1 MMGMEEQVET
11 RQSLLRQSVQLKR
24 LWPDFGRDKRWITLA
39 ALLVPVIALASTLPA
54 VVLKYAIDQGV
65 VAGQAEVVLKG
76 AALYLGVVLLNY
88 FAQTAQAF
96 LSGYAVQGMAARL
109 RSRLIHHVLTRPLT
123 FHDRNLSGA
132 LVTRA
137 TGDFENLAQSLN
149 QGILTSI
156 ADLAKLLGIIA
167 GMFYLGWVFGVVS
180 IVVIALG
187 SFIVNAFSVRLRDA
201 MAQSRKHSSRMNAF
215 AQEILY
221 NNVTIK
227 HLSAE
232 RSAAERFDELNELNR
247 ASQMREVTHDANLF
261 SFLDGLSSV
270 CIGGALL
277 LVLSMQVSHSEAIP
291 GMGVVTAGTLV
302 AFVQYMFQ
310 LFEPLKMLG
319 NKIAMLQGVFTAID
333 RIFGILD
340 VSETIEGGRHVES
353 LSGKIEVVNLL
364 YRYGRDS
371 SAPLI
376 LNNVHFKLKPG
387 ESLAIVGRTG
397 SGKSTIIRLLTKLY
411 DGYEG
416 SVRLDEHELR
426 DLDACSLRKHI
437 AVVSQDVALFN
448 ESISFNV
455 SLGDTEVSEEDV
467 VAACRLAGAD
477 RFIEELPG
485 RYSFLVSEKG
495 ENLSQGQRQLL
506 SLARALVHKPRFL
519 ILDEATSSVDPQAE
533 AIFQRAVERILG
545 QCTVI
550 IVAHRL
556 ETIARCNWV
565 MVLEGGAV
573 SEMGSY
579 TELMQRQGA
588 FWRLKMGGGAD

>member
-11 RQSLLRQSVQLKR
+11 RQSLLRQSVQLRR
-24 LWPDFGRDKRWITLA
+24 LWPDFGPDKRWITIA

-65 VAGQAEVVLKG
+65 VAGQADVIFKG

-96 LSGYAVQGMAARL
+96 LSGYAVQGMAMRL
-109 RSRLIHHVLTRPLT
+109 RSRLVHHVLTRPLT

-156 ADLAKLLGIIA
+156 ADLAKLVGIIA
-167 GMFYLGWVFGVVS
+167 GMFYLGWLFGVVS

-187 SFIVNAFSVRLRDA
+187 SLIVNSFSIRLRDS
-201 MAQSRKHSSRMNAF
+201 MAESRKHSSRMNAY

-232 RSAAERFDELNELNR
+232 RSAAQHFDKLNELNR

-270 CIGGALL
+270 CIGGALF
-277 LVLSMQVSHSEAIP
+277 LVLSFQLSHSGAIP
-291 GMGVVTAGTLV
+291 GMGVATAGTLV

-333 RIFGILD
+333 RIFGILN
-340 VSETIEGGRHVES
+340 VTESIEGGRRVES
-353 LSGKIEVVNLL
+353 LSGKIDVTDLS
-364 YRYGRDS
+364 YRYGQDS
-371 SAPLI
+371 AAPLI
-376 LNNVHFKLKPG
+376 LSKVSFNLQSG

-426 DLDACSLRKHI
+426 DLDACSLRRHI

-448 ESISFNV
+448 ESISFNI
-455 SLGDTEVSEEDV
+455 SLGDSRLSEEDV
-467 VAACRLAGAD
+467 VSACRLAGAD
-477 RFIEELPG
+477 RFIEELPE
-485 RYSFLVSEKG
+485 RYAFLVSEKG

-506 SLARALVHKPRFL
+506 SLARALIHKPRFL
-519 ILDEATSSVDPQAE
+519 ILDEATSSVDPQSE

-545 QCTVI
+545 HCTVV

-565 MVLEGGAV
+565 MVLEGGSV
-573 SEMGSY
+573 SELGSY

>member
-1 MMGMEEQVET
+1 MMGMEEQAGT
-11 RQSLLRQSVQLKR
+11 DLNLLRQSVQLKR
-24 LWPDFGRDKRWITLA
+24 LWPYFGQDKRWIVVA
-39 ALLVPVIALASTLPA
+39 AGLVPVIALASTLPA

-65 VAGQAEVVLKG
+65 VAGNAEVVVRG
-76 AALYLGVVLLNY
+76 GVFYLGVVLLNY
-88 FAQTAQAF
+88 FTQTAQAF
-96 LSGYAVQGMAARL
+96 LSGYAVQGMATRL
-109 RSRLIHHVLTRPLT
+109 RSRLVHHVLTRPLT

-156 ADLAKLLGIIA
+156 ADLAKLLGIIG

-180 IVVIALG
+180 VLVIGLG
-187 SFIVNAFSVRLRDA
+187 AFVVNAFSVRLRDA
-201 MAQSRKHSSRMNAF
+201 MAQSRRHSSRMNAF

-232 RSAAERFDELNELNR
+232 RTAAARFDELNELNR
-247 ASQMREVTHDANLF
+247 SSQMREVTHDANLF
-261 SFLDGLSSV
+261 SFLDGLSSI
-270 CIGGALL
+270 CIGGALF
-277 LVLSMQVSHSEAIP
+277 LVLSLQGGEAGSNF
-291 GMGVVTAGTLV
+291 GMGAVTAGTLV

-319 NKIAMLQGVFTAID
+319 NKIAMLQGVFTAIE

-340 VSETIEGGRHVES
+340 VTESIEGDRKIER
-353 LSGKIEVVNLL
+353 LSGHLTVSDLV
-364 YRYGRDS
+364 YRYAQDLS
-371 SAPLI
+371 SPPI
-376 LNNVHFKLKPG
+376 LNRVSFSLAAG

-411 DGYEG
+411 GGYEG
-416 SVRLDEHELR
+416 SVRFDDLELR
-426 DLDACSLRKHI
+426 DLDALSLRKHI

-448 ESISFNV
+448 ETIAFNV
-455 SLGDTEVSEEDV
+455 GLGDPHVTLADV
-467 VAACRLAGAD
+467 EAACCLAGAD
-477 RFIEELPG
+477 RFIQELPG
-485 RYSFLVSEKG
+485 RYDFLVSEKG

-519 ILDEATSSVDPQAE
+519 ILDEATSSVDPQSE
-533 AIFQRAVERILG
+533 AIFQRAVDRILG

-565 MVLEGGAV
+565 MVLEA
-573 SEMGSY
+573 GSVIEWGTY
-579 TELMQRQGA
+579 AELMQRQGP
-588 FWRLKMGGGAD
+588 FWRLKRGGSEA